1 MEFKVILSI
10 ENSTIAKLSE
20 ESESNESNFVRKIFT
35 DILKQIAIKTKEIYE
50 DAKKINLE
58 NPYGYPDL

>member
-1 MEFKVILSI
+1 MEFKVILNI

>member
-10 ENSTIAKLSE
+10 ENSTIAKLSK

>member
-35 DILKQIAIKTKEIYE
+35 DILKQIAIKKKEIYE

>member
-50 DAKKINLE
+50 DAKTINLE

>member
-50 DAKKINLE
+50 DAKTIKL
-58 NPYGYPDL
+58 

>member
-1 MEFKVILSI
+1 MEFKVILNI

-50 DAKKINLE
+50 DAKTINLE
-58 NPYGYPDL
+58 NLYGYSDL